1 MNRLIFLK
9 KLSVGFL
16 SLFIP
21 KAGKKE
27 DKKRKY
33 FLTKFYVAGFNY
45 YEGETVIDKL
55 NLNDEIKII
64 PEPTNEYDKRALELF
79 TANNIKLGYVPRDQN
94 PIPSRLLR
102 QKLNL
107 VGTVDKIN
115 LEADPWR
122 MLRVSLFVEV

>member
-21 KAGKKE
+21 KTDKKE
-27 DKKRKY
+27 NKRQRY
-33 FLTKFYVAGFNY
+33 FLTKFYVAGFVY
-45 YEGETVIDKL
+45 YDGETVVSKL
-55 NLNDEIKII
+55 KINDEIKIVA
-64 PEPTNEYDKRALELF
+64 EPTNPYDKRALELY
-79 TANNIKLGYVPRDQN
+79 TINNIKLGYVPRDQN

-102 QKLNL
+102 QNLNL

-115 LEADPWR
+115 LNADPWR
-122 MLRVSLFVEV
+122 MLRVNLFVEV